1 MANLL
6 IIGAGGVSQVATI
19 KAAMN
24 SEVFTKITLASRTIS
39 KCNQIAGLVKEKLGI
54 SINTAQIDADDTK
67 AVVKLI
73 KESGA
78 EILLNLALPY
88 QDLSLM
94 DACIEAKIH
103 YIDTANYEHPDLA
116 KFEYK
121 EQWAKNE
128 KFKELGILGLLG
140 SGFDPGVTNVFCA
153 YAKQKLFDE
162 IHYIDILDCN
172 AGDHGYAFATN
183 FNPEI
188 NLREVS
194 AKGRYYQQ
202 GKWIQTEPMEIKMQ
216 WDYPEVGI
224 KDSYLLYHEELESL
238 VKNIKTL
245 KRIRFFMTFSQSYL
259 THMKCL
265 ENVGMLGIKPVEH
278 KGMQI
283 VPIEFLKTLLP
294 DPASLGKRTKGFT
307 NIGCVIRGKK
317 DGKDKQIYIYNVCNH
332 EECYKETSAQAVSY
346 TTGVPAMIGAK
357 LIAKGI
363 WQGKGVFN
371 MEEFDALPFMEE
383 LNSQGLPWKIIEQKP
398 TLGEETHKE
407 L

>member
-6 IIGAGGVSQVATI
+6 IIGAGGVSRVATI
-19 KAAMN
+19 KCAMN
-24 SEVFTKITLASRTIS
+24 KEVFNKITLASRTKS
-39 KCNQIAGLVKEKLGI
+39 KCDEIASFIKERLNVEIK
-54 SINTAQIDADDTK
+54 TAKIDADDSE

-94 DACIEAKIH
+94 DACIQAKIH
-103 YIDTANYEHPDLA
+103 YIDTANYEHPSLA

-121 EQWAKNE
+121 EQWARNE
-128 KFKELGILGLLG
+128 NFKKAKILGLLG
-140 SGFDPGVTNVFCA
+140 SGFDPGATNVFCA
-153 YAKQKLFDE
+153 YAKQNLFDE
-162 IHYIDILDCN
+162 IEFIDILDCN
-172 AGDHGYAFATN
+172 GGDHGYAFATN

-194 AKGRYYQQ
+194 AKGRYWEN
-202 GKWIQTEPMEIKMQ
+202 GKWIETEPMAIKME
-216 WDYPEVGI
+216 WDYPEVGVR
-224 KDSYLLYHEELESL
+224 DSYLLYHEELESL
-238 VKNIKTL
+238 VKNIKSL
-245 KRIRFFMTFSQSYL
+245 KRIRFFMTFSQNYL

-265 ENVGMLGIKPVEH
+265 ENVGMLGIKAVKH
-278 KGMQI
+278 KGMDI

-294 DPASLGKRTKGFT
+294 DPASLGPRTKGFT

-317 DGKDKQIYIYNVCNH
+317 DGKDKQVYIYNVCNH
-332 EECYKETSAQAVSY
+332 EECFKETGAQAVSY

-363 WQGKGVFN
+363 WKGKGVFN
-371 MEEFDALPFMEE
+371 MEDFEAKPFMDE
-383 LNSQGLPWKIIEQKP
+383 LNSQGLVWKIIEMKP
-398 TLGEETHKE
+398 NLGNE
-407 L
+407 

>member
-6 IIGAGGVSQVATI
+6 IIGAGGVSRVASV
-19 KAAMN
+19 KCAMN
-24 SEVFTKITLASRTIS
+24 SDVFTKITLASRTKS
-39 KCNQIAGLVKEKLGI
+39 KCDAIASFIKERLGV
-54 SINTAQIDADDTK
+54 SVETAEIDADNVE
-67 AVVKLI
+67 AVVTLI
-73 KESGA
+73 QKTGA

-94 DACIEAKIH
+94 DACLKTGIH

-121 EQWAKNE
+121 EQWAKDE
-128 KFKELGILGLLG
+128 SFKKAGILGLLG

-153 YAKQKLFDE
+153 YAKQNLFDE

-194 AKGRYYQQ
+194 AKGRYFEN
-202 GKWIQTEPMEIKMQ
+202 GKWIETEPMEIKME
-216 WDYPEVGI
+216 WDYPEVGV

-238 VKNIKTL
+238 VKNIPSL
-245 KRIRFFMTFSQSYL
+245 KRIRFFMTFGQSYL

-265 ENVGMLGIKPVEH
+265 ENVGMLGIKPVKH
-278 KGMQI
+278 KGVEI

-294 DPASLGKRTKGFT
+294 DPASLGERTKGYT
-307 NIGCVIRGKK
+307 NIGCIIRGIK
-317 DGKDKQIYIYNVCNH
+317 DGKDKQVYIYNVCNH
-332 EECYKETSAQAVSY
+332 EECFKETLSQAVSY

-357 LIAKGI
+357 LVARGI
-363 WQGKGVFN
+363 WSGVGVKN
-371 MEEFDALPFMEE
+371 MEEFDAKPFMDE
-383 LNSQGLPWKIIEQKP
+383 LNSQGLPWKILEMKP
-398 TLGEETHKE
+398 DLGD
-407 L
+407 

>member
-6 IIGAGGVSQVATI
+6 IIGAGGVSRVASV
-19 KAAMN
+19 KCAMN
-24 SEVFTKITLASRTIS
+24 SDVFTKITLASRTKS
-39 KCNQIAGLVKEKLGI
+39 KCDAIASFIKERLGV
-54 SINTAQIDADDTK
+54 SVETAEIDADNVE
-67 AVVKLI
+67 AVVTLI
-73 KESGA
+73 QKTGA

-94 DACIEAKIH
+94 DACLKTGIH

-121 EQWAKNE
+121 EQWAKDE
-128 KFKELGILGLLG
+128 SFKKAGILGLLG

-153 YAKQKLFDE
+153 YAKQNLFDE

-194 AKGRYYQQ
+194 AKGRYFENGQ
-202 GKWIQTEPMEIKMQ
+202 WIETEPMAIKME
-216 WDYPEVGI
+216 WDYPEVGV

-238 VKNIKTL
+238 VKNIPSL
-245 KRIRFFMTFSQSYL
+245 KRIRFFMTFGQSYL

-265 ENVGMLGIKPVEH
+265 ENVGMLGIKPVKH
-278 KGMQI
+278 KGVEI

-294 DPASLGKRTKGFT
+294 DPASLGERTKGYT
-307 NIGCVIRGKK
+307 NIGCVIRGVK
-317 DGKDKQIYIYNVCNH
+317 DSKDKQVYIYNVCNH
-332 EECYKETSAQAVSY
+332 EECFKETLSQAVSY

-357 LIAKGI
+357 LVARGI
-363 WQGKGVFN
+363 WSGVGVKN
-371 MEEFDALPFMEE
+371 MEEFDAKPFMDE
-383 LNSQGLPWKIIEQKP
+383 LNSQGLPWKILEMKP
-398 TLGEETHKE
+398 DLGD
-407 L
+407 

>member
-1 MANLL
+1 MSHLL
-6 IIGAGGVSQVATI
+6 IIGAGGVARVAAV

-24 SEVFTKITLASRTIS
+24 SDTFSKITLASRTLS
-39 KCNQIAGLVKEKLGI
+39 KCEAIASFIKERLGV
-54 SINTAQIDADDTK
+54 SIDIAKIDADDTE

-73 KESGA
+73 KEIKA
-78 EILLNLALPY
+78 DLLLNLALPY

-94 DACIEAKIH
+94 DACVKAKIP

-121 EQWAKNE
+121 EQWARNE
-128 KFKELGILGLLG
+128 AFKEAGILALLG

-172 AGDHGYAFATN
+172 AGDHGYKFATN

-194 AKGRYYQQ
+194 AKGRYWEN
-202 GKWIQTEPMEIKMQ
+202 GKWIETEPMAIKMA
-216 WDYPEVGI
+216 WDYPEVGV

-238 VKNIKTL
+238 VKNIPSL
-245 KRIRFFMTFSQSYL
+245 KRIRFFMTFSQNYL
-259 THMKCL
+259 THMNCL
-265 ENVGMLGIKPVEH
+265 ENVGMLGIKPVLH
-278 KGMQI
+278 KGVEI

-294 DPASLGKRTKGFT
+294 DPASLGARTKGFT
-307 NIGCVIRGKK
+307 NIGCVIRGLK
-317 DGKDKQIYIYNVCNH
+317 DGKEKQVYIYNVCNH
-332 EECYKETSAQAVSY
+332 EECYKETGAQAVSY

-371 MEEFDALPFMEE
+371 MEEFDAQPFMDE
-383 LNSQGLPWKIIEQKP
+383 LMTQGLPYKIIELP
-398 TLGEETHKE
+398 LS
-407 L
+407 